1 MSTSSPKSGA
11 RPLAFVDTETTGLDP
26 RKHDV
31 WEIAVILRRPGHEDH
46 EYLFQIRTSLSSADP
61 KALEINRHSER
72 FAVPDGEFAAQL
84 PTAWWTSVTPHTETT
99 LLHSLLGILEGAM
112 LVGSNPAFDDAFLKK
127 LVQDAGAAPTWHY
140 RTVDIAAMAVGHL
153 YGQAYTLTKQNCD
166 AEFYN
171 RADALLADG
180 WKSYELSR
188 LMGIEPPKA
197 AVAHTAL
204 GDARWARDVYDAITK
219 ADAFY
224 TATDEQ
230 LAEMAGQALS
240 RTHGDAA

>member
-1 MSTSSPKSGA
+1 MSTNGPKSA
-11 RPLAFVDTETTGLDP
+11 PRPLVFIDTETTGLDP
-26 RKHDV
+26 DLHEI
-31 WEIAVILRRPGHEDH
+31 WEIAIIRRDADGRDWESHYQLRKTEIHLEVA
-46 EYLFQIRTSLSSADP
+46 EE
-61 KALEINRHSER
+61 KALEIGRYHERMIVPAGCFYAQIDGDGKPCAMSYKTLVHDLTRHL
-72 FAVPDGEFAAQL
+72 D
-84 PTAWWTSVTPHTETT
+84 
-99 LLHSLLGILEGAM
+99 GAM
-112 LVGSNPAFDDAFLKK
+112 LVGSNPAFDAAFLRNFM
-127 LVQDAGAAPTWHY
+127 GTAPWHY
-140 RTVDIAAMAVGHL
+140 RTVDVATMAVGHL

-166 AEFYN
+166 AAFYG
-171 RADALLADG
+171 RADALLQDG

-197 AVAHTAL
+197 SVAHTAV

-240 RTHGDAA
+240 RTYGDVA